1 MSWDVIVVGAG
12 AAGAALAARLSED
25 PGRRVL
31 LLEAGPDYRSA
42 DTPAAMRSPNP
53 FNVILPKHY
62 QAQYMW
68 PSLMASRTK
77 RQAPRL
83 LWRGRGVGGS
93 TAINGQIAIRGV
105 LSAFDQWAELGCE
118 GWSGRHVLPYF
129 NRLEDDL
136 AFGDRPYH
144 GRGGPIPIYRAP
156 PEQWGPVDLALRDAA
171 LDLGYPWAEDLNAP
185 DADGVCC
192 YAINSRDGVRV
203 STNDGYLEP
212 ARGRAEPRDPR
223 RQPGRPGAA
232 RGPARHRRAR
242 PRAGGERQ
250 DLLAAQVVLAAGA
263 FHSPPILLRS
273 GIGPAE
279 HLRSHGIEV
288 VEDLPVG
295 DCVFDHP
302 YVRIELK
309 LKPELRPTDI
319 DARHTNCCV
328 KYSSGLAGGDRR
340 RHADDGVQP
349 WRRRRRPGPQ
359 HVRRGRHP
367 LLAVRGVLARPR
379 AACLGGPDGRPDRR
393 AQHARRR
400 ARPDP
405 PARRRPPPGADRDPS
420 GRAGASRARSRSAT
434 PADRVAEL
442 VGAPDQAYDDW
453 LLADCSEAQH
463 GAGGC
468 CMGPYEVTDGRSVV
482 DPDGRVRGIA
492 GLRVADASIMPYD
505 CKANTC
511 LTSHHDRRAHR
522 RPDEESE
529 ALGSTSIPSEK
540 LCQDKLFSSFAI
552 ATQGRRIRA

>member
-25 PGRRVL
+25 ADRRVL

-42 DTPAAMRSPNP
+42 DTPEAMRSPNP

-62 QAQYMW
+62 QARYMW
-68 PSLMASRTK
+68 PSLMASRTS

-118 GWSGRHVLPYF
+118 GWSSRHVLPYF
-129 NRLEDDL
+129 NRLEDDE
-136 AFGDRPYH
+136 AFGDRPHH

-192 YAINSRDGVRV
+192 YAINSRNGVRV

-212 ARGRAEPRDPR
+212 ARTRPNLEIRGDSPVDRVLLDRKCATGVRALVD
-223 RQPGRPGAA
+223 GTW
-232 RGPARHRRAR
+232 
-242 PRAGGERQ
+242 Q
-250 DLLAAQVVLAAGA
+250 DLAAAQVVLAAGA

-273 GIGPAE
+273 GIGPGE
-279 HLRSHGIEV
+279 QLRTHGIAV

-295 DCVFDHP
+295 EGVLDHP

-319 DARHTNCCV
+319 HARHTNCCV
-328 KYSSGLAGGDRR
+328 KYSSSLGGGTDADMLMMAFNHGGVGGDLDPSMFGEAGI
-340 RHADDGVQP
+340 HCSLFEAFS
-349 WRRRRRPGPQ
+349 
-359 HVRRGRHP
+359 RGRVRLASADPTVDPTVELNMLDDERDLIRLRDGARRLVQIASHP
-367 LLAVRGVLARPR
+367 AVQGITREIQVGNT
-379 AACLGGPDGRPDRR
+379 GRP
-393 AQHARRR
+393 
-400 ARPDP
+400 
-405 PARRRPPPGADRDPS
+405 
-420 GRAGASRARSRSAT
+420 
-434 PADRVAEL
+434 VAEL
-442 VGAPDQAYDDW
+442 LGAADQVYDDW

-468 CMGPYEVTDGRSVV
+468 CMGPAEVRDGRSVV

-511 LTSHHDRRAHR
+511 LTAIMIGEHIADRMRRAP
-522 RPDEESE
+522 PD
-529 ALGSTSIPSEK
+529 A
-540 LCQDKLFSSFAI
+540 A
-552 ATQGRRIRA
+552 